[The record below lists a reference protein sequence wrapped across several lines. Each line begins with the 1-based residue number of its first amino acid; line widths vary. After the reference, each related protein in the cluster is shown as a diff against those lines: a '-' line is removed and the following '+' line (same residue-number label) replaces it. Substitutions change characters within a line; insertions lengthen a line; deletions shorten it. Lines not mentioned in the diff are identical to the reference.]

1 MAVPEFV
8 LELRRKI
15 GTDPLWLA
23 GVTAVVLDDSGD
35 HVLLIRRTDTGEWA
49 PITGIVDPGEQPA
62 VAAIREAREE
72 ADIEIRVERIAAVDI
87 TPPRTYPNGDLA
99 QYLDVN
105 FVCRYQ
111 SGEPRPA
118 DGEALD
124 VAWFPADAL
133 PEMSEEYAYRVRSAL
148 APGEAALFSIAD
160 TPRSW

>member
-23 GVTAVVLDDSGD
+23 GVTAVVLDDGGER
-35 HVLLIRRTDTGEWA
+35 VLLIRRSDTGEWA
-49 PITGIVDPGEQPA
+49 PITGIIDPGEQPA
-62 VAAIREAREE
+62 AAAIREAREE

-87 TPPRTYPNGDLA
+87 TPPRVYPNGDRA
-99 QYLDVN
+99 QYLDVD
-105 FVCRYQ
+105 FVCRYE

-118 DGEALD
+118 DGEALE
-124 VAWFPADAL
+124 VAWFPVDSL
-133 PEMSEEYAYRVRSAL
+133 PQMSEEYAHRVRNAL

-160 TPRSW
+160 APRSW

>member
-35 HVLLIRRTDTGEWA
+35 RVLLIRRSDTGEWA

-87 TPPRTYPNGDLA
+87 TPPRTYPNGDQV
-99 QYLDVN
+99 QYLDVS
-105 FVCRYQ
+105 FVCRYE

-124 VAWFPADAL
+124 VAWFPVDAL
-133 PEMSEEYAYRVRSAL
+133 PEMSEEYTHRVRNAL
-148 APGEAALFSIAD
+148 APGEAAAFSIAD
-160 TPRSW
+160 APRSW